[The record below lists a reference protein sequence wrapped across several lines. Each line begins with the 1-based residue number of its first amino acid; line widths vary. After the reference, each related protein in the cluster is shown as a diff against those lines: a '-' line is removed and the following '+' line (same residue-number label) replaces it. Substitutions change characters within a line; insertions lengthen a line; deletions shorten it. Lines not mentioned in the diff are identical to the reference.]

1 MASSSTNPNPN
12 PFHNPA
18 GSQISEKLTRDNFLL
33 WKAQVMPGVR
43 AAQFEGFLDGTTVAP
58 PKTVEMVKDD
68 KTKVVISNP
77 DYEKWLTKD
86 QQLLSYINNSLSK
99 EVLAQVATLT
109 SSAVVWTTLENMYS
123 A

>member
-12 PFHNPA
+12 PFHNSA

-33 WKAQVMPGVR
+33 WKAQVMPRVR
-43 AAQFEGFLDGTTVAP
+43 AAQFEGFLNGTTVAQ
-58 PKTVEMVKDD
+58 PKTVEMAKDD

-86 QQLLSYINNSLSK
+86 
-99 EVLAQVATLT
+99 
-109 SSAVVWTTLENMYS
+109 
-123 A
+123 

>member
-1 MASSSTNPNPN
+1 
-12 PFHNPA
+12 
-18 GSQISEKLTRDNFLL
+18 
-33 WKAQVMPGVR
+33 MPGVR

-58 PKTVEMVKDD
+58 PKMVEMVKDD

-109 SSAVVWTTLENMYS
+109 SFAVVWTTLENMYS